1 LSLRPIAP
9 SNICKRARVTIKRK
23 AARAMR
29 RLIGL
34 LWFAALLTGCST
46 IMGPSDPPPPEK
58 APEPL
63 PNARQILANST
74 DVLFDSTANPQNV
87 GIGELRHFD
96 TVLGP
101 QYGVCLRATVSSR
114 QSKTLSTVVYVVIFD
129 RNKVADR
136 RRALAADGCDR
147 EKYQPYS

>member
-1 LSLRPIAP
+1 
-9 SNICKRARVTIKRK
+9 
-23 AARAMR
+23 MR
-29 RLIGL
+29 RQIGL

-58 APEPL
+58 VPEPL

-74 DVLFDSTANPQNV
+74 DALFDPSANPKNV
-87 GIGELRHFD
+87 EIGELRHFD

-101 QYGVCLRATVSSR
+101 QYGVCLRATVSGR
-114 QSKTLSTVVYVVIFD
+114 GSKTLSTVVYVVTFD

-136 RRALAADGCDR
+136 RRALPADECDH
-147 EKYQPYS
+147 EKYQPFS

>member
-1 LSLRPIAP
+1 
-9 SNICKRARVTIKRK
+9 
-23 AARAMR
+23 
-29 RLIGL
+29 
-34 LWFAALLTGCST
+34 
-46 IMGPSDPPPPEK
+46 MGPSDPPPPEK

>member
-1 LSLRPIAP
+1 
-9 SNICKRARVTIKRK
+9 
-23 AARAMR
+23 MR
-29 RLIGL
+29 RQIGL

-58 APEPL
+58 TPEPL

-74 DVLFDSTANPQNV
+74 DALFDPSANPKNV

-101 QYGVCLRATVSSR
+101 QYGVCLRATVSGR
-114 QSKTLSTVVYVVIFD
+114 GSKTLSTVVYVVTFD

-136 RRALAADGCDR
+136 RRALPADECDH
-147 EKYQPYS
+147 EKYQPFS